1 MAPNHLAAHLTHK
14 QVLLARDKYKDY
26 NPTYIIF
33 DTNPDQS
40 GNNWYGL
47 EDKEQFI
54 NNVSADFDYK
64 LIQSISSYQIY
75 KKN

>member
-14 QVLLARDKYKDY
+14 KVLLARDKYKDY
-26 NPTYIIF
+26 DPEYIIF

-47 EDKEQFI
+47 KDKEQYI
-54 NNVSADFDYK
+54 KNVSADVDYM